1 MQYDTSQPLIGTA
14 HTACAAGSMKLSSVR
29 PGPSVRPITAARS
42 CGGFAAVDPAR
53 GRYRS
58 IAARPALGGKCEQ
71 CHAVSGRRKRTQTC
85 FRLTL
90 VASHQNSYMRHPQVV
105 ISRCN
110 DGVILAR
117 AWLLVG
123 WVVVF
128 GRETTSGYTQPL
140 RPTLLLRCC
149 CCCLTQTHGRADRQ
163 TYIHIYR
170 QTQDRCLTLSF
181 MDAKSGE

>member
-1 MQYDTSQPLIGTA
+1 
-14 HTACAAGSMKLSSVR
+14 MKLSSVR
-29 PGPSVRPITAARS
+29 LGPSVRPITAARS

-53 GRYRS
+53 QRYRS

-90 VASHQNSYMRHPQVV
+90 VASHQNSYIRHPQVV

-110 DGVILAR
+110 DGAILAR

-140 RPTLLLRCC
+140 RPTVLLQAMLLPDTDTR
-149 CCCLTQTHGRADRQ
+149 TGRQ
-163 TYIHIYR
+163 TDIHTYIQADTRSMLYAFLYGCEKR
-170 QTQDRCLTLSF
+170 
-181 MDAKSGE
+181 E